1 MNTIMKCRTIAA
13 LLTSVFVL
21 AACSGSEPAAE
32 KLAETSPVA
41 EIPASAE
48 ADPAGQS
55 AAEAPASVGV
65 PAPAAEPAL
74 AAEAEPAPATAAEL
88 SQDEQIKLGKAV
100 YDSNCMA
107 CHGAEGKGVEGTFP
121 PLEKSD
127 YFAKDNTK
135 LVHAVTKGVN
145 GAIKVNGKDYNG
157 VMPAVPLSDQD
168 IANVVTYVLNSFGNN
183 GGQVSAAEVAEI
195 KNK

>member
-1 MNTIMKCRTIAA
+1 MKRQTIAA
-13 LLTSVFVL
+13 LLASVFVL
-21 AACSGSEPAAE
+21 AACSGSESAAE
-32 KLAETSPVA
+32 KPVETAPVA
-41 EIPASAE
+41 ETPASAE
-48 ADPAGQS
+48 AVPAEQP
-55 AAEAPASVGV
+55 AAEAPASAET
-65 PAPAAEPAL
+65 PAP
-74 AAEAEPAPATAAEL
+74 AAEAEPAAEAAPAAAAEL

-107 CHGAEGKGVEGTFP
+107 CHGLEGKGVEGTFP

-168 IANVVTYVLNSFGNN
+168 VANVVTYVLNSFGNN

>member
-1 MNTIMKCRTIAA
+1 MKRQTIAA
-13 LLTSVFVL
+13 LMASVFVL
-21 AACSGSEPAAE
+21 AACSGSEPAE
-32 KLAETSPVA
+32 KTEQSVPAAETPAPAEQPPV
-41 EIPASAE
+41 EQP
-48 ADPAGQS
+48 
-55 AAEAPASVGV
+55 AAETPAPAEVSAPTASEV
-65 PAPAAEPAL
+65 PAAEPAQ
-74 AAEAEPAPATAAEL
+74 AADATAAAEL
-88 SQDEQIKLGKAV
+88 SKDEQIKLGKAV
-100 YDSNCMA
+100 YDANCMA

-157 VMPAVPLSDQD
+157 VMPAVALSDQD

-195 KNK
+195 KAK

>member
-1 MNTIMKCRTIAA
+1 MKRQTIAA
-13 LLTSVFVL
+13 LSASVFLL

-32 KLAETSPVA
+32 KPAETAPVA
-41 EIPASAE
+41 
-48 ADPAGQS
+48 GT
-55 AAEAPASVGV
+55 APAV
-65 PAPAAEPAL
+65 
-74 AAEAEPAPATAAEL
+74 EAEPAVETASAIETAPAAAAEL

-100 YDSNCMA
+100 YDTNCMA

-145 GAIKVNGKDYNG
+145 GMIKVKGKDYNG

-168 IANVVTYVLNSFGNN
+168 VANVVTYVLNSFGNN
-183 GGQVSAAEVAEI
+183 GGQISAAEVAEI
-195 KNK
+195 KSK